1 MRVLLDCA
9 HLNTGGAIQVGI
21 AILEN
26 AARTPAHEWHAVL
39 SGRIAAQVP
48 GSLERSLASVVR
60 LPVRNN
66 PWTRYAQIARHLPG
80 IERSIEP
87 EVVFTVFGPAK
98 WRARAPH
105 LVGFAIPH
113 VLYPETDVYLW
124 HKDLRRL
131 LANATLSLQLRWVR
145 RALHNAD
152 YLVVETATVLKR
164 TSDLHGFPAERI
176 FVVRNSYSP
185 VFVES
190 LAQVGI
196 PDADRPFSVL
206 VPSAY
211 YLHKNLEIVP
221 AVARELRAMT
231 GADFEFVMTLPPET
245 PEWKGIQRL
254 SVEHGVPDRVRTL
267 GAVPHREL
275 AGRYRRSD
283 AVFLP
288 TLLEC
293 STAVY
298 PESFAAGVP
307 LATSSLDFAKELCA
321 DAAVYFDP
329 LSPKD
334 AARALARLMADGEL
348 RGRLVENGRRV
359 LRETYPSPEKKWEDQ
374 IACLEEGARRGK
386 K

>member
-1 MRVLLDCA
+1 MRVLLDCS
-9 HLNTGGAIQVGI
+9 HLNTGGAIQVGL

-26 AARTPAHEWHAVL
+26 AARTPAHRWHAVL
-39 SGRIAAQVP
+39 SGRIAPQVP
-48 GSLERSLASVVR
+48 ESLDRSLASVVR
-60 LPVRNN
+60 LPVRSN
-66 PWTRYAQIARHLPG
+66 PWTRYAQISRHLPR
-80 IERSIEP
+80 IERAIVP
-87 EVVFTVFGPAK
+87 DVVFTVFGPAK

-124 HKDLRRL
+124 HRNLRRL
-131 LANATLSLQLRWVR
+131 VANATLFLQLRWVR

-152 YLVVETATVLKR
+152 YLVVETETVRKR
-164 TSDLHGFPAERI
+164 TSELHGFPAERT

-185 VFVES
+185 AFVDS
-190 LAQVGI
+190 LAQARTSS
-196 PDADRPFSVL
+196 ADRPFTVL

-221 AVARELRAMT
+221 RVARELRTLTDA
-231 GADFEFVMTLPPET
+231 GFEFVITLPPDA
-245 PEWKGIQRL
+245 PEWRAIHQDSIDL
-254 SVEHGVPDRVRTL
+254 GVADRVRTV
-267 GAVPHREL
+267 GAVPHRDL
-275 AGRYRRSD
+275 AQRYRASD

-307 LATSSLDFAKELCA
+307 LATSALDFARELCA
-321 DAAVYFDP
+321 DAALYFDP
-329 LSPKD
+329 LSPSD
-334 AARALARLMADGEL
+334 AARSLARLMADPEL
-348 RGRLVENGRRV
+348 RRRLVENGRRV

-374 IACLEEGARRGK
+374 IACLVEGARRGK
-386 K
+386 A